1 MTTAVV
7 DRSAPS
13 KILNIALWAAQLLL
27 AIAFGMAGFLKS
39 TQPIDALA
47 PQMEWVAAVP
57 VWLVRFIGASEL
69 AGAAGLVL
77 PALTRIKPA
86 LTPLA
91 AAGLLA
97 VMVLASLF
105 HVTRGELGALPVNAV
120 LGGIA
125 AFIAWGRHSKIPI
138 RSRS

>member
-57 VWLVRFIGASEL
+57 VWLVRFIGVSEL

>member
-57 VWLVRFIGASEL
+57 VWLVRLIGVSEL

-91 AAGLLA
+91 AAGLVA

>member
-1 MTTAVV
+1 MTTAVA

-57 VWLVRFIGASEL
+57 VWLVRFIGVSEL

-91 AAGLLA
+91 AAGLVA